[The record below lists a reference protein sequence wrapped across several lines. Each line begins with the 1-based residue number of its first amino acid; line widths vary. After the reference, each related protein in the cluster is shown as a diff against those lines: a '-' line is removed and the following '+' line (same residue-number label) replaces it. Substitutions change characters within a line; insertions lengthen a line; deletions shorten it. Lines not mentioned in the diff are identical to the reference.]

1 MADLPLMGAPAP
13 RIDGR
18 LKVTGDARYAADL
31 PVPNPAYAQLVTS
44 TIAAGKIASLDTAEA
59 EKVPGVLLIYSHAN
73 PPPKVEAVPYFGKG
87 GQAYQG
93 FRPLTGPEIRHEGQ
107 IIALVVAETLEA
119 AREAA
124 SKVRATYD
132 AKAPAATLDAEG
144 VDVKPA
150 AELSP
155 QHEDPV
161 KGDADAALANAAH
174 VVEAT
179 YETAPN
185 HHNAMELYS
194 TTAHWTGDY
203 LTVHEPSQWVYGLRA
218 GVAGELG
225 IDQARVRVLSPFVG
239 GAFGSKATITGRTAL
254 VARAAKVLN
263 RPVKLTVTR
272 AQGYTT
278 ASYRAETRHDVKL
291 GADQDGRFVGF
302 VHEGHE
308 LSSRTDVFLVSGTDA
323 TARMYGY
330 ENVRTKVFAVRAD
343 RNTPGFMRSPAEV
356 PYMFA
361 LESAVD
367 ELAWK
372 MGIDPIE
379 LRLKNDTT
387 TDPISGNP
395 YTTRQVRACFERAAE
410 LFGWGG
416 RVPEV
421 GGMRENGELIGYGA
435 ALACYPTQITPAA
448 VRLTLTS
455 KGGAKVQIAAHDV
468 GTGTYTVLGQA
479 AAELLGV
486 PLGKVVVELGDTDL
500 PAGPI
505 SGGSVAT
512 ASSVSAII
520 KAADAIRSRLAT
532 AATTANDGPL
542 AGKDVASVTLQD
554 GKLVADDGSAEG
566 IVDAFRRLGVGT
578 VEEYAEWLPDGVD
591 EKAMR
596 GLYRGSVK
604 IVGGPMQDRTQ
615 FSFGAE
621 LVEVRVN
628 PRTMSIRV
636 PRMVGVFA
644 SGRIMN
650 AMTAKSQL
658 LGGMVWGVG
667 SALHE
672 VSEVD
677 ERYARYINDNIA
689 EYLVPVNA
697 DVVEQTVEILKEDDD
712 EVNLAGVKGLGELG
726 NVGTNAAVA
735 NAVYHA
741 TGYRARKIPIRMED
755 VLKGKVV

>member
-1 MADLPLMGAPAP
+1 MAELPLIGEGAP

-18 LKVTGDARYAADL
+18 LKVTGDARYAADFS
-31 PVPNPAYAQLVTS
+31 VPNPAYAQLVTS
-44 TIAAGKIASLDTAEA
+44 TIARGRIVSLDASEA
-59 EKVPGVLLIYSHAN
+59 GKVPGVLKVYTHENA
-73 PPPKVEAVPYFGKG
+73 PKIEGVPFFGKG

-93 FRPLTGPEIRHEGQ
+93 FRPLQGVEIKHEGQ

-124 SKVRATYD
+124 FRVKATYEPQT
-132 AKAPAATLDAEG
+132 PAATFGDGGTETE
-144 VDVKPA
+144 VA
-150 AELSP
+150 AEISK
-155 QHEDPV
+155 QHTDP
-161 KGDADAALANAAH
+161 KTGDADAALKDAAH
-174 VVEAT
+174 VVEAE
-179 YETAPN
+179 YETATN

-194 TTAHWTGDY
+194 TTAHWTGDH
-203 LTVHEPSQWVYGLRA
+203 LTIYEPSQWVYGLRA

-225 IDQARVRVLSPFVG
+225 IPQDKVRVLSPFTG
-239 GAFGSKATITGRTAL
+239 GAFGSKGTVTARSAL
-254 VARAAKVLN
+254 TAAAARALN
-263 RPVKLTVTR
+263 RPVKLLVTR

-278 ASYRAETRHDVKL
+278 ASYRAETKHRIRL
-291 GADQDGRFVGF
+291 GADGDGTFVGF
-302 VHEGHE
+302 VHEGFE
-308 LSSRTDVFLVSGTDA
+308 LTSRPDTFLVSGTES
-323 TARMYGY
+323 TVRMYGFK
-330 ENVRTKVFAVRAD
+330 NVRTKVSAVRAD

-372 MGIDPIE
+372 IGMDPIE
-379 LRLKNDTT
+379 LRLKNDTK
-387 TDPISGNP
+387 TDPITGKP
-395 YTTRQVRACFERAAE
+395 FTTRQVRACFERAKE
-410 LFGWGG
+410 LFGWDR
-416 RVPEV
+416 RVAKV
-421 GGMRENGELIGYGA
+421 GAMRADGELVGYGA
-435 ALACYPTQITPAA
+435 ALACYPTQLAPAA
-448 VRLTLTS
+448 VRLTLEG
-455 KGGAKVQIAAHDV
+455 KGRARVQIAAHDI
-468 GTGTYTVLGQA
+468 GTGTYTVLAQA
-479 AAELLGV
+479 AAGLLGV
-486 PLGKVVVELGDTDL
+486 ALDRVEVELGDTNL

-512 ASSVSAII
+512 ASSVSAIM
-520 KAADAIRSRLAT
+520 KAAEAIRLRLAT
-532 AATTANDGPL
+532 AATTSNDGPL
-542 AGKDVASVTLQD
+542 AGKDKESVVLKD
-554 GKLVADDGSAEG
+554 GRLVAEDGTGEDLT
-566 IVDAFRRLGVGT
+566 DAFKRLGVGT

-596 GLYRGSVK
+596 GLYNGSVK

-628 PRTMSIRV
+628 PRTLSIRV

-650 AMTAKSQL
+650 RMTAGSQV

-672 VSEVD
+672 QTEID
-677 ERYARYINDNIA
+677 RRYARYVNDNIA

-697 DVVEQTVEILKEDDD
+697 DIVHQEIEFLEEDDG

-741 TGYRARKIPIRMED
+741 TGFRARKIPIRIED
-755 VLKGKVV
+755 VLKSHLV